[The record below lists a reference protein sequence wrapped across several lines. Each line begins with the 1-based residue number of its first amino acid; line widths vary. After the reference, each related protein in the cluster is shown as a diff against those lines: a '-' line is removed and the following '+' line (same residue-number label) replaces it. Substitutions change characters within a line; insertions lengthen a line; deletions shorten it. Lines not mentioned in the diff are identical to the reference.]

1 MEKIKN
7 ALKEVFTD
15 DDVWTMMN
23 LLEHY
28 KSDLDFLENGFNEY
42 LKTEI

>member
-7 ALKEVFTD
+7 VLKEVFTD
-15 DDVWTMMN
+15 DDVWTIMN

-28 KSDLDFLENGFNEY
+28 KSDLNFLKNGFKEY
-42 LKTEI
+42 LKTDI